1 VRSTSLAVIR
11 PLGPVPATVAR
22 STRRSFASCL
32 A

>member
-1 VRSTSLAVIR
+1 VRSTSLAVMR
-11 PLGPVPATVAR
+11 PLGPVPATDAR